1 VATTEDRNRQHL
13 RRTALRLEYATIA
26 WNGFEGAAAIA
37 AGIVAHSVALTAFG
51 LDSAIEVL
59 ASSVAAW
66 QLREGGPHRDR
77 AALRII
83 GACFL
88 VVAVYIGVEAILR
101 LMSGERPR
109 GSPFGIAITTAAV
122 VVMTVL
128 GAAKS
133 RLGRVLGNAVLLAEA
148 RFSLVDAGLSATVL
162 LGLALNLALG
172 WWWADPVAAL
182 AIAVLAVVEGVEG
195 VRATGS

>member
-1 VATTEDRNRQHL
+1 MATTEDETRRDL
-13 RRTALRLEYATIA
+13 RRRALRLEYTTIA
-26 WNGFEGAAAIA
+26 WNAFEGAAAIA

-59 ASSVAAW
+59 ASSVATW

-88 VVAVYIGVEAILR
+88 VVAVYVGIAAILR
-101 LMSGERPR
+101 LMSGKHPH
-109 GSPFGIAITTAAV
+109 GSPFGIAITAAAV
-122 VVMTVL
+122 VVMTIL

-182 AIAVLAVVEGVEG
+182 AIAMLAVMEGFEG

>member
-1 VATTEDRNRQHL
+1 VATTEDETHWDL
-13 RRTALRLEYATIA
+13 RRRALRLEYATIV
-26 WNGFEGAAAIA
+26 WNAFEGAAAIA

-88 VVAVYIGVEAILR
+88 VVAAYVGVAATLR
-101 LMSGERPR
+101 LISGERPH
-109 GSPFGIAITTAAV
+109 GSPFGIAITGAAV
-122 VVMTVL
+122 VMMTFL

-133 RLGRVLGNAVLLAEA
+133 RLGRTLGNAVLMAEA

-182 AIAVLAVVEGVEG
+182 AIAVLAVVEGAEG
-195 VRATGS
+195 VRASGS